1 MHAGGPAGPLVDGD
15 AGHHGVG
22 PDLPAVRQGVRDVAD
37 QRARL
42 GVDLASLQAESPVD
56 AMRAV
61 AEPAVRNGDRSDLGR
76 DAQLPGA
83 AQEHLAVAT
92 HRVRP
97 VRVAVGVAP
106 GPVFT
111 RDRQFLLDRL
121 VVRQQVAVAE
131 RPVGADPVLGVHL
144 EIAGMEARRVAGV
157 VHHGTAHA
165 AARVVR
171 AERHRVGPGDHP
183 RLGPVQVMGRR
194 LVAEPIGV
202 RVPERPGLQRGH
214 LPSGPGQP
222 LQQHRTARPAAHDD
236 QVDLVSVGEPPH
248 VAAEPMVRPGAV
260 VRQQPGRFIPI
271 TDLVA
276 HSPSRTGSSAGWPSG
291 TSNGSRRPTPL
302 FL

>member
-1 MHAGGPAGPLVDGD
+1 MW
-15 AGHHGVG
+15 
-22 PDLPAVRQGVRDVAD
+22 RD

-83 AQEHLAVAT
+83 AQEHLAVAA

-97 VRVAVGVAP
+97 VRVAVRVAP
-106 GPVFT
+106 GPVLA
-111 RDRQFLLDRL
+111 RDRQFLLDRP

-131 RPVGADPVLGVHL
+131 RPVRAHPVLAEGGEV
-144 EIAGMEARRVAGV
+144 AGMEARRVARV
-157 VHHGTAHA
+157 VHHGAAHA

-171 AERHRVGPGDHP
+171 AERHRVGPADHP
-183 RLGPVQVMGRR
+183 RLGPVQVMRR
-194 LVAEPIGV
+194 GLVAEPVGV
-202 RVPERPGLQRGH
+202 RVPERPGVQGGH
-214 LPSGPGQP
+214 PPAGPGQP
-222 LQQHRTARPAAHDD
+222 LQQHRAACPAAHDD
-236 QVDLVSVGEPPH
+236 QVDLVSVGELPH

-260 VRQQPGRFIPI
+260 VGQQPGRFVPI
-271 TDLVA
+271 TDLAA